1 MKRRTVAVSS
11 TASRKGWRTRKQ
23 MKRARLPL
31 SLTQRLQ
38 ILRIIN
44 LKDTLPNPFLE
55 INNET

>member
-1 MKRRTVAVSS
+1 MKRRTVAISS
-11 TASRKGWRTRKQ
+11 AASRKGWRTRKQ
-23 MKRARLPL
+23 MKKSRLP